1 MSGHSK
7 WSTIKRKKGANDAKR
22 GKLFAK
28 LIRGI
33 EVAAKNGGAD
43 PNNNAALYQAISK
56 AKSNSVP
63 NSNIDNALKRMS
75 GDSSTESFDEITY
88 EGYGPNGVAILVECV
103 TDNRNRTSSDVKAT
117 FNKYEGN
124 TGSPGS
130 VNYLFSR
137 KAIFQFDEYKE
148 EIIDLAIENNCIDIQ
163 ENETGVVNSEVA
175 YLPSSSVNL
184 DIEEFNR
191 LSKLIEA
198 LEDLDDVQNVYANFD
213 IDNKLL
219 EKAITE

>member
-1 MSGHSK
+1 M
-7 WSTIKRKKGANDAKR
+7 
-22 GKLFAK
+22 
-28 LIRGI
+28 
-33 EVAAKNGGAD
+33 
-43 PNNNAALYQAISK
+43 Q
-56 AKSNSVP
+56 
-63 NSNIDNALKRMS
+63 LKRMS

-117 FNKYEGN
+117 FKKYEGN

-163 ENETGVVNSEVA
+163 ENETGVTFEFQPSEFQKV
-175 YLPSSSVNL
+175 
-184 DIEEFNR
+184 D
-191 LSKLIEA
+191 LI
-198 LEDLDDVQNVYANFD
+198 
-213 IDNKLL
+213 I
-219 EKAITE
+219 